1 MIDSCLFHLTIL
13 KWWLGVMEGFAHVK
27 ELYVS
32 DLEKD
37 GYTVKIYCK
46 YNVKIYHK

>member
-1 MIDSCLFHLTIL
+1 MVVRCNGRFCTCLRII
-13 KWWLGVMEGFAHVK
+13 
-27 ELYVS
+27 YVS

-37 GYTVKIYCK
+37 GYMVKIYCK